1 MKGVSRSVAQPGSA
15 SALGAEGR
23 GFKSCRSDHLSEHS
37 APTWFFPKIGIPEI
51 IRFSGFPNS
60 SFAKIFRPIWTY

>member
-1 MKGVSRSVAQPGSA
+1 MVLR
-15 SALGAEGR
+15 LG
-23 GFKSCRSDHLSEHS
+23 
-37 APTWFFPKIGIPEI
+37 FFPKIGIPEI